1 MINTLLAKRRT
12 VILYGIVMYCLV
24 SLSSCNVFRKAIV
37 DTQKTNDLEEIFN
50 KVSQSV
56 LPDIVYASRMSI
68 SYVGSENQLDL
79 KGSIVGKR
87 DSVLL
92 VSISALLGIEVV
104 RVLFDQDSV
113 AVLDRVNRRY
123 QKGNYTMAQELMAV
137 DFQFDFLQNL
147 LFNGFLVEDLGL
159 SHSYLVE
166 RNDGSVILVD
176 SSNNL
181 LRGFNEARF
190 TISTNNYRLSKIEL
204 IDRLRKRFLVVEY
217 LDYFVENQM
226 FIPGLVKI
234 RLQEKGEQELIELK
248 YGKVVVNEPV
258 KIHFTIP
265 ERYKNAK

>member
-24 SLSSCNVFRKAIV
+24 SLSSCNVFRKTIV
-37 DTQKTNDLEEIFN
+37 DTKKTNDLEEIFK